1 VRPARAGLCVAVA
14 IVALSACDRAPPPSH
29 ADATAD
35 AAAIRRVRRSD
46 DTLPASPHA
55 AARDDTRM
63 LPQAFT
69 AGESLASLQAR
80 FGAANVRVED
90 IPGAE
95 GEMVRGVVLFPDDPS
110 RRAYLHFADAEN
122 LRGLALVRIV
132 DPASTWTLGDDVHMG
147 TTLAELVARNGAPIE
162 LQRFRLGLRRRDR
175 GFHGGKLEPRNGSW
189 PRSSFRLSAAARPE
203 ATPGCPWATPRSPA
217 TIRSSPTSA
226 TSVVVGEL
234 TLAYPRQARSD
245 AQSSQR

>member
-1 VRPARAGLCVAVA
+1 VRPARAGLCVVVA
-14 IVALSACDRAPPPSH
+14 ILALSACDRAPPPSH
-29 ADATAD
+29 ADAPAD
-35 AAAIRRVRRSD
+35 AAATHASAASN
-46 DTLPASPHA
+46 DTLPASPQP
-55 AARDDTRM
+55 AARNDTRM

-147 TTLAELVARNGAPIE
+147 TTLAELVARNGAPID
-162 LQRFRLGLRRRDR
+162 FSGFGWDYGGAIG

-189 PRSSFRLSAAARPE
+189 PRSSFRLSPRPGTE
-203 ATPGCPWATPRSPA
+203 ANAGLPMGDATF
-217 TIRSSPTSA
+217 SSDDPKFADLA

-234 TLAYPRQARSD
+234 TLAYPRQA
-245 AQSSQR
+245 AQ

>member
-1 VRPARAGLCVAVA
+1 MRRARAGLCVAVA
-14 IVALSACDRAPPPSH
+14 IIALSACDRAPPPSH
-29 ADATAD
+29 AGATAD
-35 AAAIRRVRRSD
+35 AAAIHAPAASN
-46 DTLPASPHA
+46 DTLPASPQP
-55 AARDDTRM
+55 AARNDTRM

-95 GEMVRGVVLFPDDPS
+95 GDMVRGVVLFPDDPS

-132 DPASTWTLGDDVHMG
+132 DPGSTWTLGDDVHMG
-147 TTLAELVARNGAPIE
+147 TTLAELVARNGAPID
-162 LQRFRLGLRRRDR
+162 FSGFGWDYGGAIG

-189 PRSSFRLSAAARPE
+189 PRSSFRLSPRPGTE
-203 ATPGCPWATPRSPA
+203 ANAGLPMGDATF
-217 TIRSSPTSA
+217 SSDDPKFADLA

-234 TLAYPRQARSD
+234 TLAYPRQA
-245 AQSSQR
+245 AQ

>member
-1 VRPARAGLCVAVA
+1 VRPARAGLCVVVA
-14 IVALSACDRAPPPSH
+14 ILALSACDRAPPPSH
-29 ADATAD
+29 ADAPAD
-35 AAAIRRVRRSD
+35 AAATHASAASN
-46 DTLPASPHA
+46 DTLPASPQP
-55 AARDDTRM
+55 AARNDTRM

-147 TTLAELVARNGAPIE
+147 TTLAELVARNGAPID
-162 LQRFRLGLRRRDR
+162 FSGFGWDYGGAIG

-189 PRSSFRLSAAARPE
+189 PRSSFRLSPRPGTE
-203 ATPGCPWATPRSPA
+203 ANAGLPMGDATF
-217 TIRSSPTSA
+217 SSDDPNFADLA

-234 TLAYPRQARSD
+234 TLAYPRQA
-245 AQSSQR
+245 AQ

>member
-1 VRPARAGLCVAVA
+1 VRPARASLCVAVA
-14 IVALSACDRAPPPSH
+14 ILALSACDRAPPPSH
-29 ADATAD
+29 ADAPAD
-35 AAAIRRVRRSD
+35 AAATHASAASN
-46 DTLPASPHA
+46 DTLPASPQP
-55 AARDDTRM
+55 AARNDTRM

-147 TTLAELVARNGAPIE
+147 TTLAELVARNGAPID
-162 LQRFRLGLRRRDR
+162 FSGFGWDYGGAIG

-189 PRSSFRLSAAARPE
+189 PRSSFRLSPRPGTE
-203 ATPGCPWATPRSPA
+203 ANAGLPMGDATF
-217 TIRSSPTSA
+217 SSDDPKFADLA

-234 TLAYPRQARSD
+234 TLAYPRQA
-245 AQSSQR
+245 AQ

>member
-1 VRPARAGLCVAVA
+1 MRRARAGLCVAVVIA
-14 IVALSACDRAPPPSH
+14 ALSACDRAPAPSQ

-35 AAAIRRVRRSD
+35 AVATDAPAASN
-46 DTLPASPHA
+46 DTLPASPQA
-55 AARDDTRM
+55 VARNDTRM

-147 TTLAELVARNGAPIE
+147 TTLAELVARNGAPID
-162 LQRFRLGLRRRDR
+162 FSGFGWDYGGAIG

-189 PRSSFRLSAAARPE
+189 PRSSFRLSPRPGAE
-203 ATPGCPWATPRSPA
+203 ATAGLPMGDATF
-217 TIRSSPTSA
+217 SSDDPKFADLA

-234 TLAYPRQARSD
+234 TLAYPRQA
-245 AQSSQR
+245 AQ

>member
-1 VRPARAGLCVAVA
+1 MRPARAGLCVVVA
-14 IVALSACDRAPPPSH
+14 ILALSACDRAPPPSH
-29 ADATAD
+29 AHAPAD
-35 AAAIRRVRRSD
+35 AAATHASAASN
-46 DTLPASPHA
+46 DTLPASPQP
-55 AARDDTRM
+55 AARNDTRM

-95 GEMVRGVVLFPDDPS
+95 GEMERGVVLFPDDPS

-147 TTLAELVARNGAPIE
+147 TTLAELVARNGAPID
-162 LQRFRLGLRRRDR
+162 FSGFGWDYGGAIG

-189 PRSSFRLSAAARPE
+189 PRSSFRLSPRPGAE
-203 ATPGCPWATPRSPA
+203 ATAGLPMGDATF
-217 TIRSSPTSA
+217 SSDDPKFADLA

-234 TLAYPRQARSD
+234 TLAYPRQA
-245 AQSSQR
+245 AQ